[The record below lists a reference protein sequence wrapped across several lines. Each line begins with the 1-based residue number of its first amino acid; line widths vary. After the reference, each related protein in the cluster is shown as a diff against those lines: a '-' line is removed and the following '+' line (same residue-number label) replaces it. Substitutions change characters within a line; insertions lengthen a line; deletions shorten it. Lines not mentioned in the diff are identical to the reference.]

1 MAILVTGCAGYIGSI
16 ACKML
21 IEQGFDVV
29 GIDNLSKGY
38 KDNIPE
44 GVDFYKACISD
55 VPTISSILKKSNV
68 DGILHFAGYIE
79 VAESVK
85 NPSKY
90 FQNNV
95 NNSITFLNTVL
106 AHEINNFI
114 FSSSAAVYGTP
125 KSVPIKET
133 AELNPINPYG
143 DSKFFIERILNSYSE
158 AYALKYICL
167 RYFNVAGAYGDYGE
181 CHDPETHL
189 IPLTLDAA
197 LGVRD
202 DIKIFGT
209 DYSTSDGTAVRDY
222 IHVRDLIDAHILA
235 LKVLQNSTQVDV
247 DTKNKNL
254 FNRAYNVGYGQGF
267 SVREIIDTVK
277 KVTAKD
283 FLVKEEGRRAGDPAA
298 LVADCSEIKDRLN
311 WSPQFNDLAKII
323 EDAYKHREKYLAVK
337 A

>member
-1 MAILVTGCAGYIGSI
+1 MAVLVTGCAGYIGSI

-21 IEQGFDVV
+21 IEEGFDVI

-55 VPTISSILKKSNV
+55 IPAISSILKKSKIE
-68 DGILHFAGYIE
+68 GILHFAGYIE

-95 NNSITFLNTVL
+95 NNSVTFLNTVM

-125 KSVPIKET
+125 KSTPITED
-133 AELNPINPYG
+133 ADLVPINPYG
-143 DSKFFIERILNSYSE
+143 DSKFFIERILDSYSQ
-158 AYALKYICL
+158 AYDLRYICL

-209 DYSTSDGTAVRDY
+209 DYPTADGTAVRDY
-222 IHVRDLIDAHILA
+222 IHVRDLINAHILA
-235 LKVLQNSTQVDV
+235 LKTLQDGSAKSLINC
-247 DTKNKNL
+247 
-254 FNRAYNVGYGQGF
+254 AYNVGYGRGF

-277 KVTAKD
+277 NVTNKD
-283 FLVKEEGRRAGDPAA
+283 FPVKEEGRRSGDPAA
-298 LVADCSEIKDRLN
+298 LVADCNAIKTKLN
-311 WSPQFNDLAKII
+311 WSPQFNDLNKII
-323 EDAYKHREKYLAVK
+323 EDAYKHREKYLAVN